1 MALRAV
7 RRRRRPARREHA
19 LRSDRRRV
27 SVHSADASGAG
38 ARRRAR
44 GHDRG
49 PRRDPLD
56 ADRRGG
62 VRDRDRR
69 ERPLTGEECGMTV
82 EGGRCYYER
91 LTLH

>member
-1 MALRAV
+1 MRDCELSAISLQRAC
-7 RRRRRPARREHA
+7 P
-19 LRSDRRRV
+19 LI
-27 SVHSADASGAG
+27 G
-38 ARRRAR
+38 ARKGRRAR